1 MYEFYYKDFL
11 IMRRIIFALF
21 IVIFVVPALAEQ
33 SRPDVQLIQ
42 GDNKI
47 DVMVGGTLFTS
58 YLYESRLTI
67 PQGVWEK
74 LIDKRLYIS

>member
-1 MYEFYYKDFL
+1 
-11 IMRRIIFALF
+11 MRRIIFALF